1 MIRAPSFSP
10 GLVTVIGGSGFVG
23 RYIAQAMA
31 HRGWRVRVAC
41 RRPNEALF
49 VQTYGVVGQVLPV
62 QCNIRDEASTRAVI
76 AGADAVVNCVGVLW
90 ESGRNRFDAVQAE
103 GAGRAARLAAAAG
116 AASFVH
122 ISAIGADVDSPSAY
136 GRTKAA
142 GERAVRDAFPEAVI
156 LRPSIVFGP
165 EDEFFN
171 QFAGMARFTP
181 VLPLVGAETRFQPVW
196 VEDIAE
202 AAARAASGGATGAAE
217 PGIYELGGPRAA
229 TFREL
234 MQLMLA
240 VIRRRRAIVDIPF
253 PLARLMARV
262 MQPVAWLGIKPML
275 TVDQVRLLERD
286 NVVSPGARGFAELGI
301 APTAME
307 AILDSYL
314 YSYRRHGQYSALN
327 EPTELIIGRGERL
340 DA

>member
-1 MIRAPSFSP
+1 MAWAPTFSN

-23 RYIAQAMA
+23 RYVAQRMA

-62 QCNIRDEASTRAVI
+62 QCNIRDEESTRRVVM
-76 AGADAVVNCVGVLW
+76 GSDAVVNCVGVLW
-90 ESGRNRFDAVQAE
+90 ESGKNRFDAVQAE
-103 GAGRAARLAAAAG
+103 GAGRAARLAAAEG
-116 AASFVH
+116 VSRFVQ
-122 ISAIGADVDSPSAY
+122 ISAIGADPDSPSAY

-142 GERAVRDAFPEAVI
+142 GEQAVLDAFPEAVI
-156 LRPSIVFGP
+156 LRPSIIFGP

-181 VLPLVGAETRFQPVW
+181 VLPLVGADTRFQPVW
-196 VEDIAE
+196 VEDVAE
-202 AAARAASGGATGAAE
+202 AAARGCTGEADA
-217 PGIYELGGPRAA
+217 GLYELGGPRVA

-234 MQLMLA
+234 MELMLK
-240 VIRRRRAIVDIPF
+240 VIRRRRAIANIPS
-253 PLARLMARV
+253 PLARLQARV
-262 MQPVAWLGIKPML
+262 LQLTGMIGVKPML
-275 TVDQVRLLERD
+275 TVDQVRLLEHD
-286 NVVSPGARGFAELGI
+286 NVVSQGARGFADLGI
-301 APTAME
+301 RPTAME

-314 YSYRRHGQYSALN
+314 YAYRRNGQYSHMA
-327 EPTELIIGRGERL
+327 EPAAAAREDDRI